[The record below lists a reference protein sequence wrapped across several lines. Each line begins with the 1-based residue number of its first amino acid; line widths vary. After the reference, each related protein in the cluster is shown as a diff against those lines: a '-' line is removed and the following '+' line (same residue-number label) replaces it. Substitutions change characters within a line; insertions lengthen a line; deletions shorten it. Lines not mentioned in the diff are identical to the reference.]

1 MADMSFTAQM
11 AAKLGLDEK
20 YVIPYG
26 YDKAKVSLEVLKQDR
41 KQGRL
46 ILVSALT
53 PTPADALV
61 MGNVDPAGQICN
73 GTPESVREAT
83 LNVLESCNYAPNFCI
98 STGCDIPPQSP
109 WANIDAFFAAVEE
122 YYAR

>member
-41 KQGRL
+41 KRGRL

-53 PTPADALV
+53 PTPAGEGKTTVSIGLA
-61 MGNVDPAGQICN
+61 
-73 GTPESVREAT
+73 
-83 LNVLESCNYAPNFCI
+83 
-98 STGCDIPPQSP
+98 
-109 WANIDAFFAAVEE
+109 
-122 YYAR
+122 